1 MSERMVVSEEGL
13 YEMLAFLVTSAHMS
27 VMEPEFYGTFRLV
40 DAACRLTGLALESGQ
55 LEADQFLR
63 EFKEDAD
70 KRKLLLM
77 TDQESYFQFLEDATT
92 KMAKEMKRRAGAAPQ
107 VVPVRPRR

>member
-1 MSERMVVSEEGL
+1 
-13 YEMLAFLVTSAHMS
+13 
-27 VMEPEFYGTFRLV
+27 MEV
-40 DAACRLTGLALESGQ
+40 LEAIKSGQ

-77 TDQESYFQFLEDATT
+77 TDQEAYFQFLEDATL
-92 KMAKEMKRRAGAAPQ
+92 KMAKEMKRRAGAAPEA
-107 VVPVRPRR
+107 VPVSPRR